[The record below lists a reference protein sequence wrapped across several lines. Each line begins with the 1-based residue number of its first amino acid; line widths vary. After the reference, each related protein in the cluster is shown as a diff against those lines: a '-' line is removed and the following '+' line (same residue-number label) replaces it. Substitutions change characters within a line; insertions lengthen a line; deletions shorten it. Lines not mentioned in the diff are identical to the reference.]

1 MSIKTSNQLSR
12 LSSKFDGSHRI
23 TVFGWGLLGVQVYD
37 DAETALRVIDLFAD
51 TDLPIAVKANILPKM
66 LFVDPDA
73 VLNTVEDFDAFL
85 DALLWE
91 LCGLDITDS
100 RKAERS
106 QKVID
111 WNDDEA
117 YLSASLFAAYGRTY
131 EELKRELPFRELCQI
146 IGLVPFETPM
156 GQALYYRTAKPPK
169 PTKNNQEERKAFHE
183 RQRFFALK
191 KHETKERYASMN
203 DAATSAFAALK
214 GVSVD
219 G

>member
-1 MSIKTSNQLSR
+1 MSNKTSNQLSK
-12 LSSKFDGSHRI
+12 LYSEFNGSRRI
-23 TVFGWGLLGVQVYD
+23 SVFSWGLIGVRVYD

-51 TDLPIAVKANILPKM
+51 ENLPIDIKASILPKM
-66 LFVDPDA
+66 IFVDPES
-73 VLNTVEDFDAFL
+73 VLENIDDLSGFL
-85 DALLWE
+85 DTLLWE

-100 RKAERS
+100 RKHENS
-106 QKVID
+106 EKIID
-111 WNDDEA
+111 WDDDES

-131 EELKRELPFRELCQI
+131 EELKRELPFRELCTI

-169 PTKNNQEERKAFHE
+169 PTKNNQEERRAFKE